1 MSLDFFLSRFFDKLG
16 GALESDRPNSNLNFN
31 NKSYDYLDDIESASQ
46 VFFMISFC
54 QQFSK
59 NKGKYS
65 SCYFYSSYNK
75 VLILNYI
82 LIFK

>member
-46 VFFMISFC
+46 VFLWLVFVNSFLKIKVNIAVVI
-54 QQFSK
+54 FILLIT
-59 NKGKYS
+59 KY
-65 SCYFYSSYNK
+65 
-75 VLILNYI
+75 
-82 LIFK
+82 